1 VFVRKSGRTDVDS
14 LILFDTD
21 VLIDAGLGVPEAVQA
36 LQEAEQRGGLAVSVV
51 TQMELII
58 GCRNTAELKAL
69 ERFLRR
75 FRVLPL
81 TEDSSGRA
89 VELLR
94 QYRLSHGLMIA
105 DALIAATALMEDLPL
120 VSKNQRHF
128 RFISGLQLLPY
139 PNPFSAVT

>member
-1 VFVRKSGRTDVDS
+1 MSS

-21 VLIDAGLGVPEAVQA
+21 VLIDAGKGVPEALQA
-36 LQEAEQRGGLAVSVV
+36 LQEAEQRGEFTVSVV
-51 TQMELII
+51 THMELIV
-58 GCRNTAELKAL
+58 GCRSKAELKAL
-69 ERFLRR
+69 ERFLQR
-75 FRVLPL
+75 FSVLPQ
-81 TEDSSGRA
+81 TEDSSGRG

-105 DALIAATALMEDLPL
+105 DALIAATALVEDLPL

-139 PNPFSAVT
+139 PNPFAAVT